1 MLETATAVLVVD
13 DVDEGSPSGM
23 IPFGH
28 RAWIVPGSG
37 PFRNPQVNSVAIFM
51 LMVTACCLLG
61 VVLLQFAAGRFGF
74 HIQWWRQANP
84 TPAVFLASAV
94 VLFLIAIQIGPESQ
108 FPKDDYRNF
117 TAGLTACGFAL
128 GGGLSLISAA
138 IAMSRTR
145 ERPTDESSTDE

>member
-23 IPFGH
+23 IRFGH

-37 PFRNPQVNSVAIFM
+37 PFRNPRVNSEGVFM

-61 VVLLQFAAGRFGF
+61 VVVLQFAAGRFGF
-74 HIQWWRQANP
+74 RIQWWQQGNP
-84 TPAVFLASAV
+84 TPAVFLASAL
-94 VLFLIAIQIGPESQ
+94 VLFLIAVEVGTESQ
-108 FPKDDYRNF
+108 LPKDDYRNL

-128 GGGLSLISAA
+128 GGGLPLISAA
-138 IAMSRTR
+138 VATSGTR
-145 ERPTDESSTDE
+145 ESTADESSTDE